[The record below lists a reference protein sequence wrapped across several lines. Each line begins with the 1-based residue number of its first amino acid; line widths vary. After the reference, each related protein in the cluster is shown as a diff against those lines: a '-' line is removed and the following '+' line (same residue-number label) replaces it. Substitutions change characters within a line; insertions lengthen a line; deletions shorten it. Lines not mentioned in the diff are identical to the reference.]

1 MSEEI
6 LRALMQL
13 FAIITKQDGGVTQ
26 KERSYVEDFLKQLV
40 DLASVLE
47 YLILYDEFSSFSGR
61 LKNKEFYLDTSI
73 IFRLLGTSGDEQ
85 KIAFVEFI
93 HLLKHENVKLY
104 IFHHTLH

>member
-40 DLASVLE
+40 DRTSVLE
-47 YLILYDEFSSFSGR
+47 YLILYDEFSEAPPKSPASWRGDFA
-61 LKNKEFYLDTSI
+61 T
-73 IFRLLGTSGDEQ
+73 IF
-85 KIAFVEFI
+85 KIRI
-93 HLLKHENVKLY
+93 
-104 IFHHTLH
+104 